1 MKKLLGLLI
10 IWLSLTFYLS
20 YDSLMFKRFKE
31 ENVEWRA
38 LLVFQSSLA
47 GCMTGAGLADINYD
61 FIQLYNQCRDY
72 AFKEKEV
79 YKLKWKY

>member
-10 IWLSLTFYLS
+10 IWLSLTLYLS

-38 LLVFQSSLA
+38 FLVYNSSLA
-47 GCMTGAGLADINYD
+47 GCMTGAGFADINYN
-61 FIQLYNQCRDY
+61 FVSLYTQCLKFAY
-72 AFKEKEV
+72 NEKDI
-79 YKLKWKY
+79 YLLKWKK